1 MNQETLPIVTLDG
14 PAGVG
19 KSTLARRLAGVLGW
33 PYLDTGAM
41 FRMLALRLGAD
52 AAALPEAVL
61 RARCA
66 ALSFALRGCGETTRL
81 LCDGAEV
88 GEEIRTEQVGHM
100 AAQLGACPVVRDCL
114 KQAQRRLGAQSPL
127 VAEGRD
133 MGTEVFP
140 VARYKFFLDADPEVR
155 AARRCAELQAKG
167 MQADLATV
175 AAQIRERDQLD
186 RNRAV
191 APLRPAPDALI
202 VDTSSRSIDE
212 VLAVLLHAVKSGST
226 GK

>member
-1 MNQETLPIVTLDG
+1 MDKLPIVTLDG

-19 KSTLARRLAGVLGW
+19 KSTLARRVASALGW

-41 FRMLALRLGAD
+41 FRTLALRLGRQAP
-52 AAALPEAVL
+52 ALPEEVL

-66 ALSFALRGCGETTRL
+66 ALDFALRGSGETTRL
-81 LCDGAEV
+81 FCNGAEV
-88 GEEIRTEQVGHM
+88 GDEIRTEEVGSM
-100 AAQLGACPVVRDCL
+100 AAQLGVCPVVRECL

-140 VARYKFFLDADPEVR
+140 NARYKFFLDADPEVR
-155 AARRCAELQAKG
+155 AARRCAELRTRG
-167 MQADLATV
+167 VEADLATV
-175 AAQIRERDQLD
+175 ADQIRERDQLD

-191 APLRPAPDALI
+191 APLRPAPDALL
-202 VDTSSRSIDE
+202 VDTSARTIEE
-212 VLAVLLHAVKSGST
+212 VLTILLHTVQAGQT
-226 GK
+226 GR

>member
-1 MNQETLPIVTLDG
+1 MDTLPSVTLDG

-41 FRMLALRLGAD
+41 FRTLALRLGAD
-52 AAALPEAVL
+52 AAALPEAEL

-66 ALSFALRGCGETTRL
+66 ALDFALRGSGAATRL
-81 LCDGAEV
+81 LCNGVEV

-140 VARYKFFLDADPEVR
+140 TARYKFFLDADPEVR
-155 AARRCAELQAKG
+155 AARRCAELRDKG
-167 MQADLATV
+167 VAADLATV

-191 APLRPAPDALI
+191 APLRPASDAQL
-202 VDTSSRSIDE
+202 VDTSARTIEE
-212 VLAVLLHAVKSGST
+212 VLDVLLHAVNPDT
-226 GK
+226 ARR